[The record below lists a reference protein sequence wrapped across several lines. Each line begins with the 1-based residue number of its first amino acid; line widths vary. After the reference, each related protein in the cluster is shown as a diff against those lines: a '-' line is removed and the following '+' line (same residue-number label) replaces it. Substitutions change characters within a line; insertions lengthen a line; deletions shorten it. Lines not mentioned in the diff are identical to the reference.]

1 MEIWLQSNIYFD
13 RDDPTKICVQV
24 ERSLHEEDYPE
35 ALELFHFVAFTFR
48 QFTNLS
54 GSEIASELSSWLEA
68 VSTVLVFQET
78 EDHDQEKQYNEMLTR
93 LLDEVELSDEVP
105 ERGGKRFE
113 ARIRLIEVDND
124 TIFKLDSWPKGFPLF
139 GFAGNVPYHAVL
151 AVRGLLRFLCE
162 GKDSNQLMVIG
173 AIVRLCNR
181 AYRSGEL
188 NVMNQ
193 LDLAYAIVSGKYQ

>member
-13 RDDPTKICVQV
+13 RDDPTKISVQV
-24 ERSLHEEDYPE
+24 ERSLQEEDYPE
-35 ALELFHFVAFTFR
+35 ALELFLFVAFTFR

-68 VSTVLVFQET
+68 VGTVLTFQET
-78 EDHDQEKQYNEMLTR
+78 ENRDQKKQYNEMLTR
-93 LLDEVELSDEVP
+93 LLDEVELRDEVP

-113 ARIRLIEVDND
+113 ARIRLIGADND

-139 GFAGNVPYHAVL
+139 GFVGNVPYHAVL

-162 GKDSNQLMVIG
+162 DKDSNQLMVIG
-173 AIVRLCNR
+173 TIVRLCNR

-193 LDLAYAIVSGKYQ
+193 LNLAYAIVSGKNQ